1 MLVEKGLG
9 FILACTSSMYGERD
23 DELPHEVILAIK
35 RILNLQQGQNDDP
48 LDSLSNEFSPVDL
61 LNSYFPDGI
70 LYKYLQLS
78 TSSSLCRSITG
89 PDGSRPSS
97 SRSK

>member
-1 MLVEKGLG
+1 
-9 FILACTSSMYGERD
+9 MYGERD

-35 RILNLQQGQNDDP
+35 RILNLQQSQNDDP

-70 LYKYLQLS
+70 LYKYL
-78 TSSSLCRSITG
+78 
-89 PDGSRPSS
+89 
-97 SRSK
+97 